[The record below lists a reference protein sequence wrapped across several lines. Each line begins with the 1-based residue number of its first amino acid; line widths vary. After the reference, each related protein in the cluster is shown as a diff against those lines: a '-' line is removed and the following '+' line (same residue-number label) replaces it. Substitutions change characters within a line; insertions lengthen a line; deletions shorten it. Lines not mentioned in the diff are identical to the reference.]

1 MSTCMSIGSAAKLAV
16 EDGGGSSPETFNAS
30 SERYDFLY
38 ETMTKKQRRVGNRTI
53 KGDVSDWDERSVEG
67 ASLVSGVVAFNVN
80 PTWFSNWI
88 PRIIG
93 AKTDS
98 NNADGD
104 PIYEPDTSLPR
115 FDLLIYREAKT
126 FHFYDCYVN
135 RCVIRGQSA
144 PGEEE
149 PEAITAVVQ
158 LIAKERVTTTSWPD
172 PEPTAGVDMNS
183 LPDVMGLS
191 TLTIGGTDYP
201 YDAFV
206 LSIDHSL
213 IAKWRNSLTLSC
225 IRPGMRKVRLQVN
238 SPFLTA
244 SFDSLH
250 EVLTSRP
257 SGLLKFNRAG
267 ALDDSYTEFNF
278 GALDNVG
285 DDPTVRGKTEIPHVF
300 EFNCLKKASF
310 PSVANPTPEITGETH
325 LGS

>member
-1 MSTCMSIGSAAKLAV
+1 MSTCMSIGSAAKLAI
-16 EDGGGSSPETFNAS
+16 EDSGGTSPETFNAS

-53 KGDVSDWDERSVEG
+53 KGDLADWDERSVEG
-67 ASLVSGVVAFNVN
+67 ASLCSGVVAFNAS
-80 PTWFSNWI
+80 PLWFSKWI

-93 AKTDS
+93 ATTNG
-98 NNADGD
+98 NNGDGD
-104 PIYEPDTSLPR
+104 PIYEPDTALPR
-115 FDLLIYREAKT
+115 FDMLIYREAKT

-135 RCVIRGQSA
+135 RCVLRGQSA

-158 LIAKERVTTTSWPD
+158 LIAKQRVTTTSWPAT
-172 PEPTAGVDMNS
+172 EPSIDVTMNS
-183 LPDVMGLS
+183 LPDVMGLAD
-191 TLTIGGTDYP
+191 LNIGGTDYP
-201 YDAFV
+201 FDSFV

-213 IAKWRNSLTLSC
+213 IVKWRNSLTISC

-244 SFDSLH
+244 SFDALH

-257 SGLLKFNRAG
+257 AGLLKFNRPG
-267 ALDDSYTEFNF
+267 PLDDSYSEFNF
-278 GALDNVG
+278 GKLDNVG
-285 DDPTVRGKTEIPHVF
+285 DDPTVRGKTEVPHVF
-300 EFNCLKKASF
+300 EFNCLKDNITPA
-310 PSVANPTPEITGETH
+310 PEITGEAH